1 VRVEWSKAR
10 ARRDRWVEEVQKLR
24 EEMKRVLRM
33 LRCTQ
38 GEWRTRAEAQRQV
51 DAELAAGLKGYAMRQ
66 VAIHRQVADAFHTGW
81 NVSVATAVRDVVR
94 QDGTVYRELL
104 DGQAMDRAFVGGGV
118 DKLEENDGGPTRT
131 TRRSGRGECAE
142 ENRNSEG
149 SSQHTRKGNHAEG
162 VEEGGSTR
170 RARRG

>member
-1 VRVEWSKAR
+1 
-10 ARRDRWVEEVQKLR
+10 VEEVQKLR

-38 GEWRTRAEAQRQV
+38 GEWRAHAEGGRQV

-94 QDGTVYRELL
+94 QDGTIYRELL
-104 DGQAMDRAFVGGGV
+104 DGQAMDSAFVGGGV
-118 DKLEENDGGPTRT
+118 DELEENDGGPMRT
-131 TRRSGRGECAE
+131 MRRSRRGERAE
-142 ENRNSEG
+142 DRVEG
-149 SSQHTRKGNHAEG
+149 E
-162 VEEGGSTR
+162 EEGGNRWRS
-170 RARRG
+170 RRGERTEDRAEGEEEGGNRRRVR